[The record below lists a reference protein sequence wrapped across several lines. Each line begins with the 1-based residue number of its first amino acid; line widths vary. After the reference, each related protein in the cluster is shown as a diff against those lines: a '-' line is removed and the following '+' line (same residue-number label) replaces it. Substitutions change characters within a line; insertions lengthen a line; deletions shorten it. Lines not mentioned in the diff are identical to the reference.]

1 MGIPSY
7 FSQIVKRHGYI
18 LKEMSYLSH
27 VNNLYMDCNSLI
39 YDAVKNNPTYDKGK
53 AQEYEKEIIMMV
65 CRKVDYYVELL
76 KPMNRV
82 YIAFDGVAPVA
93 KLSQQRDRRYK
104 SWYTTQIQR
113 DIEGK
118 GYKETWNT
126 SSITPGTNFM
136 KKLNEDVA
144 NYFAHKMDSIS
155 TSSSTST
162 SSYRLEYIV
171 SGSSESGEGE
181 HKIFE
186 YMRQNPEYH
195 NSPDTITLVYG
206 LDADLIM
213 LTLNHLHI
221 TKNLYLFRETP
232 EFIKSID
239 SSLDANKDYLL
250 DIPELAKG
258 IIKYI
263 HNYDASS
270 EGHIESKDC
279 NGGAVITRDVRGA
292 RELNKFKDI
301 NEIKETKG
309 TKNITEKTKIDSSK
323 CEINRITDY
332 IFMCFLLG
340 NDFMPHF
347 PALNIRTVGIDVLLN
362 IYRETLGK
370 TDTYLTDGKK
380 ILWKNFG
387 EFIKHIAEP
396 EDTLLMD
403 EHKKRDK
410 FARRFGDNG
419 GGNGRA
425 GGGGGGGGGG
435 GYNNMRDN
443 RSERNSFNHGINKNQ
458 YNSKSVTKNDKNIL
472 NETDSVL
479 GEGANIQQMDD
490 LLMLPMKERSIE
502 KYINPYMKDWEYR
515 YYKALFD
522 IEITDER
529 IRQICVNYLE
539 GLEWTFS
546 YYIDGCKDWRWC
558 YNYHY
563 APLFKDLVKYIPQ
576 MDTQFL
582 KHKEKQTIED
592 LVQLCYVLPRHN
604 LNLLP
609 MNVNIVLM
617 QKLGHLYGEDY
628 EFKWAYCRYFWES
641 HADLPRLHIETLED
655 IVSAAKNKTSFAT
668 SNPIPIPKSPL
679 LERGLSLSVSSME
692 IKNMKI

>member
-53 AQEYEKEIIMMV
+53 IKEYEKEIIEMV

-126 SSITPGTNFM
+126 SAITPGTNFM

-144 NYFAHKMDSIS
+144 NYFMDKMDSNP
-155 TSSSTST
+155 SSG
-162 SSYRLEYIV
+162 LEYIV

-181 HKIFE
+181 HKLFE

-239 SSLDANKDYLL
+239 STLDANKDYLL
-250 DIPELAKG
+250 DIPELAES

-263 HNYDASS
+263 HNYDTS
-270 EGHIESKDC
+270 ID
-279 NGGAVITRDVRGA
+279 GGGGGGGGGEIVRGVRGS
-292 RELNKFKDI
+292 REMSKFKD
-301 NEIKETKG
+301 NKEIKETKN
-309 TKNITEKTKIDSSK
+309 TTDKMKIDSSK

-362 IYRETLGK
+362 IYRETLGR

-380 ILWKNFG
+380 IIWKNLG
-387 EFIKHIAEP
+387 EFLKNIACQ
-396 EDTLLMD
+396 EDTLLME

-410 FARRFGDNG
+410 FARRFGD
-419 GGNGRA
+419 
-425 GGGGGGGGGG
+425 GGGGGGGGF
-435 GYNNMRDN
+435 NNMRDN
-443 RSERNSFNHGINKNQ
+443 RSERNAFNQGVNRNQ
-458 YNSKSVTKNDKNIL
+458 NNSQYFTKNDK
-472 NETDSVL
+472 TDKKVLYDTEDVL
-479 GEGANIQQMDD
+479 GAGADIKQMDD
-490 LLMLPMKERSIE
+490 LLMLPMKERSVE
-502 KYINPYMKDWEYR
+502 KYINPYVKDWEYR

-529 IRQICVNYLE
+529 RKQICVNYLE

-546 YYIDGCKDWRWC
+546 YYIDGCIDWRWC

-582 KHKEKQTIED
+582 KRKEKQSIED

-609 MNVNIVLM
+609 MEVNIVLL
-617 QKLGHLYGEDY
+617 QRLGHLYGEDY

-641 HADLPRLHIETLED
+641 HADLPSLHIETLED
-655 IVSAAKNKTSFAT
+655 IVNEAKNKTTFAT
-668 SNPIPIPKSPL
+668 SKPIPIPKSPL
-679 LERGLSLSVSSME
+679 LERGLSMSLSSME

>member
-7 FSQIVKRHGYI
+7 FTKVVKGYRHI
-18 LKEMSYLSH
+18 LKEMTYLSH

-53 AQEYEKEIIMMV
+53 NNEYEKEIISMV
-65 CRKVDYYVELL
+65 CSKIDFYVNTL
-76 KPMNRV
+76 KPISRV
-82 YIAFDGVAPVA
+82 FIAFDGVAPVA

-126 SSITPGTNFM
+126 SAITPGTSFM
-136 KKLNEDVA
+136 KSLNDEVVL
-144 NYFAHKMDSIS
+144 YYKKKMLLAADSMNK
-155 TSSSTST
+155 TPL
-162 SSYRLEYIV
+162 LEYIV
-171 SGSSESGEGE
+171 SSSSETGEGE

-186 YMRQNPEYH
+186 YMRNNPEYH
-195 NSPDTITLVYG
+195 NAPDITTLVYG

-232 EFIKSID
+232 EFIKSVD
-239 SSLDANKDYLL
+239 STLDANKDYLL
-250 DIPELAKG
+250 DIPELATS
-258 IIKYI
+258 IIKYVTSGGGDGDGDG
-263 HNYDASS
+263 NGYDNK
-270 EGHIESKDC
+270 GVMPK
-279 NGGAVITRDVRGA
+279 NTRDVRDA
-292 RELNKFKDI
+292 REM
-301 NEIKETKG
+301 
-309 TKNITEKTKIDSSK
+309 SK
-323 CEINRITDY
+323 LEGKEINRITDY

-362 IYRETLGK
+362 VYRETLGK
-370 TDTYLTDGKK
+370 TNKYLTDGKK
-380 ILWKNFG
+380 IVWKNFG
-387 EFIKHIAEP
+387 DFIKQIADQEN
-396 EDTLLMD
+396 TLLMD

-410 FARRFGDNG
+410 FARRFD
-419 GGNGRA
+419 

-435 GYNNMRDN
+435 GFMRDSKNMRSN
-443 RSERNSFNHGINKNQ
+443 RSERNVFNHDINKNQ
-458 YNSKSVTKNDKNIL
+458 SNLKSQPNNKIL
-472 NETDSVL
+472 GDTDDVL
-479 GEGANIQQMDD
+479 GSDIQQMDD

-502 KYINPYMKDWEYR
+502 KYINPFEKDWEYR

-522 IEITDER
+522 IEITDDR
-529 IRQICVNYLE
+529 RKQICVNYME

-546 YYIDGCKDWRWC
+546 YYIDGCIDWRWC

-582 KHKEKQTIED
+582 KRMEKQTIED
-592 LVQLCYVLPRHN
+592 LVQLCYVLPRQN

-609 MNVNIVLM
+609 MDVNIVLM
-617 QKLGHLYGEDY
+617 QRLGHLYGDDY

-655 IVSAAKNKTSFAT
+655 IVRDAKNKTSFAT
-668 SNPIPIPKSPL
+668 SKPIAIPKSPL
-679 LERGLSLSVSSME
+679 FERKTPPSTIE
-692 IKNMKI
+692 IMNMKI